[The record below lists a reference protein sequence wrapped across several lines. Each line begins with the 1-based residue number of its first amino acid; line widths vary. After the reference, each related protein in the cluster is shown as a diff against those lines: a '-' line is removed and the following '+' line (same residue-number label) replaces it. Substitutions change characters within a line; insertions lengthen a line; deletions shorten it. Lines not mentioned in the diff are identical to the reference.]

1 MAEYQTLKLNSDFR
15 RTYGRGKSAADPVL
29 VTYALR
35 NRYGVMRIGITTGK
49 KLGNAVERNRCR
61 RIIRAAFRQLE
72 GECCGGWDIVFVAR
86 HKTVSRKS
94 TDIERSMRKQ
104 LGALGVIGISAGV
117 KVVIKLIQFYRKHIS
132 PQLPDMCRYYPTC
145 SQYAIEALEIHGAF
159 KGSLLTVARLLR
171 CNILFPGGYD
181 PVPPKRDKKSNR
193 RTHK

>member
-61 RIIRAAFRQLE
+61 RIIR
-72 GECCGGWDIVFVAR
+72 

-117 KVVIKLIQFYRKHIS
+117 KVVK
-132 PQLPDMCRYYPTC
+132 
-145 SQYAIEALEIHGAF
+145 
-159 KGSLLTVARLLR
+159 
-171 CNILFPGGYD
+171 
-181 PVPPKRDKKSNR
+181 
-193 RTHK
+193 

>member
-72 GECCGGWDIVFVAR
+72 GECCGGWDIVLVAR

-117 KVVIKLIQFYRKHIS
+117 KVVK
-132 PQLPDMCRYYPTC
+132 
-145 SQYAIEALEIHGAF
+145 
-159 KGSLLTVARLLR
+159 
-171 CNILFPGGYD
+171 
-181 PVPPKRDKKSNR
+181 
-193 RTHK
+193 

>member
-104 LGALGVIGISAGV
+104 LGALGVIGISAGM
-117 KVVIKLIQFYRKHIS
+117 KVLQKAYLTAAA
-132 PQLPDMCRYYPTC
+132 RYVQVLSDLLSVCDRGSRNTRSVQRLSADCCQTSSLQYP
-145 SQYAIEALEIHGAF
+145 IPR
-159 KGSLLTVARLLR
+159 RL
-171 CNILFPGGYD
+171 
-181 PVPPKRDKKSNR
+181 
-193 RTHK
+193 

>member
-49 KLGNAVERNRCR
+49 KLGNAVERNRW
-61 RIIRAAFRQLE
+61 QLE

-117 KVVIKLIQFYRKHIS
+117 KVVK
-132 PQLPDMCRYYPTC
+132 
-145 SQYAIEALEIHGAF
+145 
-159 KGSLLTVARLLR
+159 
-171 CNILFPGGYD
+171 
-181 PVPPKRDKKSNR
+181 
-193 RTHK
+193 